1 MSDPFNIVNI
11 VLSMTILFFLRHFLS
26 FQEIAQRTSITTFIP
41 LLNIRQS
48 YLFIMG
54 FLFWALSLIITPIN
68 QFLSPQVFLLDILRI
83 SFLIASTMYIAHAL
97 MYFSILPI
105 RKKRK
110 PPDMVLIDRFRWAG
124 IAVMIGL
131 SLFLIRIGDDS
142 AISNVIAHWIFPVWQ
157 LTIIAHTFWILL
169 SSEHP
174 MSWFILIILVSWS
187 ASIPA
192 ELNQVHS
199 ITCITLV
206 LFLLLLLR
214 ANFLYVEE
222 TFKHA
227 NSFKLQ
233 KDAMI
238 SFLKKL
244 SGSEESQP
252 EKNLGQTPAAHE
264 RESYFMGGFDLNRL
278 LQQTLRYGMDL
289 TNASAGAIFVWD
301 DIEQLFMKSKNEPG
315 KGRLLSA
322 RVVEGP
328 YPPELEMG
336 YQPNLASRISYIH
349 EVVCSEKIPIGK
361 GIVGLAAKNG
371 ISIRITDAGHDK
383 RIQQQYEPFLQIKS
397 MLVVPLKVDDQT
409 VAALSVV
416 NPKNEDARFSPSDE
430 ATLSAMA
437 EQAAHTLGSAIMHN
451 SLQAIERLERDMELA
466 KEVQQ
471 LLLPKTC
478 PHLEGYDIAAASVP
492 AQEVGGDYYDFFLLD
507 EDRLGIAI
515 ADVSGKGIPGAL
527 TMATVRSALR
537 ALSKQD
543 KTAREMIIE
552 LNRFIR
558 PDMRQGTFISMS
570 LAVLRLSTGELQLA
584 RAGHEPLLLLKD
596 GQSQF
601 DQITPPG
608 IVLGLVNGDI
618 FAKNTEI
625 QSVQLN
631 EGDTVVLYTDGIT
644 EAMNRSLE
652 EFTLERFLYSLKQN
666 RNRNAKDT
674 VKAIRDKIT
683 EFSGNIPQHDDLTLV
698 VIKRRPQ
705 KANPANRN

>member
-1 MSDPFNIVNI
+1 MSLGRVDYYPPV
-11 VLSMTILFFLRHFLS
+11 SSR
-26 FQEIAQRTSITTFIP
+26 
-41 LLNIRQS
+41 
-48 YLFIMG
+48 
-54 FLFWALSLIITPIN
+54 ALT
-68 QFLSPQVFLLDILRI
+68 
-83 SFLIASTMYIAHAL
+83 
-97 MYFSILPI
+97 
-105 RKKRK
+105 
-110 PPDMVLIDRFRWAG
+110 
-124 IAVMIGL
+124 
-131 SLFLIRIGDDS
+131 
-142 AISNVIAHWIFPVWQ
+142 
-157 LTIIAHTFWILL
+157 
-169 SSEHP
+169 
-174 MSWFILIILVSWS
+174 
-187 ASIPA
+187 
-192 ELNQVHS
+192 
-199 ITCITLV
+199 
-206 LFLLLLLR
+206 
-214 ANFLYVEE
+214 
-222 TFKHA
+222 
-227 NSFKLQ
+227 
-233 KDAMI
+233 
-238 SFLKKL
+238 
-244 SGSEESQP
+244 
-252 EKNLGQTPAAHE
+252 
-264 RESYFMGGFDLNRL
+264 
-278 LQQTLRYGMDL
+278 
-289 TNASAGAIFVWD
+289 
-301 DIEQLFMKSKNEPG
+301 
-315 KGRLLSA
+315 
-322 RVVEGP
+322 
-328 YPPELEMG
+328 PPELEMG

-618 FAKNTEI
+618 FAENTEI

-666 RNRNAKDT
+666 RNRNAKET

-698 VIKRRPQ
+698 VIKRQSQ
-705 KANPANRN
+705 KANPANRYKIS